1 MNNKAIVIGGSAGSF
16 KIAMQIISQL
26 PKDFNIP
33 IFLCLHRLRSVRK
46 GFSETLKIK
55 SSLKIIE
62 PNDNE
67 RIEPN
72 KIYVAPANYH
82 MYITDGKIL
91 LSVEEEINHS
101 RPSIDI
107 TFYSAAEYYKENLLG
122 IILSGANNDG
132 ANGFLKIKANG
143 GKTIAQLP
151 SDCEVSVMPLSC
163 IENNSVDKILNI
175 NEIIEN
181 IIFFISLNN

>member
-16 KIAMQIISQL
+16 KIVMQIISLL

-33 IFLCLHRLRSVRK
+33 IFICLHRLRSARK
-46 GFSETLKIK
+46 GFTETLKVK
-55 SSLKIIE
+55 SSIKIVE

-67 RIEPN
+67 IIEPN

-82 MYITDGKIL
+82 MYIIDGKIR

-101 RPSIDI
+101 RPSIDV

-132 ANGFLKIKANG
+132 ANGFLKIKENG

-151 SDCEVSVMPLSC
+151 SDCEISVMPLSC
-163 IENNSVDKILNI
+163 IENKSADKILTI
-175 NEIIEN
+175 NDIIKN
-181 IIFFISLNN
+181 IIIFISLNI